1 MTTEPSV
8 EIQPSEVIQ
17 IVESVFGTMMNLEVS
32 QHGTPWFSS
41 ADRLT
46 SALHLAGDWNGAVLL
61 ECSPNQACRFAGR
74 FLSMDPPDTVDD
86 VVRDVLG
93 ELANMIGGNLKCVL
107 TRGIRLSM
115 PSVVD
120 GSDYSLRVCGAE
132 VRERL
137 ALRCDEG
144 AFWVTVLASRR
155 ETETI

>member
-1 MTTEPSV
+1 MATGSSIA
-8 EIQPSEVIQ
+8 IQPIELEQ
-17 IVESVFGTMMNLEVS
+17 IVESVFGTMLGLGLC
-32 QHGTPWFSS
+32 QGGTPWFPS

-46 SALHLAGDWNGAVLL
+46 SAIHLAGDWSGAVLI
-61 ECSPNQACRFAGR
+61 ECSRSQACRFAGR
-74 FLSMDPPDTVDD
+74 FLSQDPPETVDD

-107 TRGIRLSM
+107 TRGIRLGM

-137 ALRCDEG
+137 AFGCSEG
-144 AFWVTVLASRR
+144 PFWVTVLGMRS
-155 ETETI
+155 